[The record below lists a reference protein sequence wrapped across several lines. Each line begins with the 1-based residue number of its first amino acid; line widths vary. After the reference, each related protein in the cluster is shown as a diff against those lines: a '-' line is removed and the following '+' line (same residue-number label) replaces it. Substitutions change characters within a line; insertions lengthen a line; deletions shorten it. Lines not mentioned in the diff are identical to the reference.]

1 MKQPPLFSFYPLSYF
16 LKGFYQKSGQK
27 AIIKLHKIILF
38 FYAICTIPSDSLQNA
53 PQGPLC
59 TMAITALP
67 NTLQRSTDDSRPLF
81 RDAELRY
88 MVPDAN

>member
-1 MKQPPLFSFYPLSYF
+1 MKQSPLFSFYLLSYF
-16 LKGFYQKSGQK
+16 LKRFYQKSGQK
-27 AIIKLHKIILF
+27 AIIKLHKIILL
-38 FYAICTIPSDSLQNA
+38 FYAIYPTHPDSLQNA
-53 PQGPLC
+53 PQGPLRA
-59 TMAITALP
+59 MAITTLP